1 MRTALERIVQSRIS
15 AVKIATPYYLIDEAA
30 LERNLKLLHRV
41 KTRAGVKILLAQK
54 AFSAWKTYPLVAKY
68 LDGTTASGIFEARLA
83 AEEMPRKENHV
94 FNPAFT
100 EGDFRQILKICD
112 HIVFNSPRQV
122 ALYAKRAKRAGVSPG
137 LRINHHYS
145 EVKCALYDPSSPSS
159 RLGTPRQFIDE
170 KTINQL
176 EGLHFHSLC
185 EQGADALAR
194 TLPHFEE
201 QFGDFLPQLKWVNFG
216 GGHHIT
222 RKGYD
227 INLLVKTLKNFKRR
241 WKNLEIYLEP
251 GEAVALNAGTLVSS
265 VLETNDWG
273 EPFAIIDASA
283 ECHMPDVLEMP
294 YRPRITSAGEKGD
307 KPFSYRLG
315 GPTCLAGDII
325 GEYSF
330 SHPLKEGD
338 KIVFED
344 MAIYSM
350 VKNNTFNGM
359 KLPAIV
365 LKTKRGKMKVLRQF
379 DYGDFKG
386 RLS

>member
-1 MRTALERIVQSRIS
+1 M
-15 AVKIATPYYLIDEAA
+15 KIATPYYLIDEAA

-100 EGDFRQILKICD
+100 EGDFRQILKICA

-170 KTINQL
+170 KTTNQL

-227 INLLVKTLKNFKRR
+227 INLLVKTLKNFKKR

-294 YRPRITSAGEKGD
+294 YRPRITSAGKKARNPLPIASGVQ
-307 KPFSYRLG
+307 
-315 GPTCLAGDII
+315 LA
-325 GEYSF
+325 SQ
-330 SHPLKEGD
+330 
-338 KIVFED
+338 
-344 MAIYSM
+344 A
-350 VKNNTFNGM
+350 T
-359 KLPAIV
+359 
-365 LKTKRGKMKVLRQF
+365 
-379 DYGDFKG
+379 
-386 RLS
+386 